1 MSKSNRSIKQR
12 MIAKYGKECWID
24 KLHIRKDDTP
34 KVYKGKGQ
42 LKRMKQLTFHHIKER
57 SKGGRATEENGALLS
72 AENHEW
78 FNKQPK
84 EVQDKLNQIFQEYK
98 KSFNQNHPDSSTS
111 EYDTSVSLSYDKVIS
126 LAKSSYNRAKD
137 KREARKRIQE
147 DLNDLEL

>member
-1 MSKSNRSIKQR
+1 MSSNRNIKLK
-12 MIAKYGKECWID
+12 MIAKYGEDCWID
-24 KLHIRKDDTP
+24 KLHLRPAEDTP
-34 KVYKGKGQ
+34 RKYSSKGQ

>member
-1 MSKSNRSIKQR
+1 MSSNRNIKLK
-12 MIAKYGKECWID
+12 MIAKYGEDCWID
-24 KLHIRKDDTP
+24 KLHLRPAEDTP
-34 KVYKGKGQ
+34 RKYSSKGQ

-111 EYDTSVSLSYDKVIS
+111 KYDTSVSLSYDKVIS

>member
-1 MSKSNRSIKQR
+1 MSSNRNIKLK
-12 MIAKYGKECWID
+12 MIAKYGNECWID
-24 KLHIRKDDTP
+24 KLHLRPCTESRI
-34 KVYKGKGQ
+34 YKGKGQ

-72 AENHEW
+72 AENHAW
-78 FNKQPK
+78 FHKQPK

-137 KREARKRIQE
+137 KREAKKRIQE
-147 DLNDLEL
+147 DLDDLELY

>member
-1 MSKSNRSIKQR
+1 MSSNRNIKLK
-12 MIAKYGKECWID
+12 MIAKYGNECWID
-24 KLHIRKDDTP
+24 KLHLRPCTESRI
-34 KVYKGKGQ
+34 YKGKGQ

-72 AENHEW
+72 AENHAW
-78 FNKQPK
+78 FHKQPK

-111 EYDTSVSLSYDKVIS
+111 EHNTSVSLSYDKVIS
-126 LAKSSYNRAKD
+126 LAKASYNRAKD

-147 DLNDLEL
+147 DLDDLEL